1 MLGLGFEYAKH
12 HGGSEATRLKK
23 EVENFQVA
31 DCGDAPAATPRRTP
45 LPEMGLTVRRLR
57 RQRQLTLQ
65 DLSRQAG
72 ISIGMLSQMERGI
85 AAPSLRS
92 LLRVAE
98 ALEVPVGWFFDPPRA
113 ATDGPAWVQRR
124 PQRRTIELDAEGITK
139 ELITPPGD
147 GAIELLL
154 VTIRPGGSSGAA
166 YTHAGEDA
174 GMVREGQVH
183 VEVDGEVAE
192 LAAGDAF
199 RFASTRPHRFWNAS
213 DAPAVLVWALT
224 PPFY

>member
-1 MLGLGFEYAKH
+1 MPHGAKL
-12 HGGSEATRLKK
+12 T
-23 EVENFQVA
+23 
-31 DCGDAPAATPRRTP
+31 
-45 LPEMGLTVRRLR
+45 EMGQTIRRLR

-65 DLSRQAG
+65 ELSRQAE

-85 AAPSLRS
+85 ASPSLRS

-98 ALEVPVGWFFDPPRA
+98 ALEIPVGWLFDPPRA
-113 ATDGPAWVQRR
+113 AADGPAWVQRR
-124 PQRRTIELDAEGITK
+124 PQRRTIGLDAEGITK

-147 GAIELLL
+147 GAIELLF
-154 VTIRPGGSSGAA
+154 VTIRPSGSSGSA

-174 GMVREGQVH
+174 GVVLEGRMH
-183 VEVDGEVAE
+183 LEVDGEVAE

-199 RFASTRPHRFWNAS
+199 RFASTRPHRFWN
-213 DAPAVLVWALT
+213 DGDKPAIVIWALT